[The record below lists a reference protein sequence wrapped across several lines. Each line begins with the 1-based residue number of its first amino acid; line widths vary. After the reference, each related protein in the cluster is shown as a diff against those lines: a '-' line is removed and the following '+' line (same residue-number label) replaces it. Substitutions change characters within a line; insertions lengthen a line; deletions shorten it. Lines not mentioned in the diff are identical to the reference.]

1 MLRFAGVVS
10 SAGHLNECL
19 CRSAIERK
27 NTAFSCGSSYCAAGN
42 HSGPGH
48 WPVRRMSCFYRCFYI
63 PMFPVGQGCKGGCP
77 SQALYKY
84 SGRNGKRSR
93 NPYRNRVFPFCKQ
106 QDISIYNVNALNR
119 IPSKP
124 CGTPLGIWESHRNR
138 PGWNPGWIWVFHFW
152 NWDRWMDGFSKLCRA
167 DR

>member
-1 MLRFAGVVS
+1 
-10 SAGHLNECL
+10 
-19 CRSAIERK
+19 
-27 NTAFSCGSSYCAAGN
+27 
-42 HSGPGH
+42 
-48 WPVRRMSCFYRCFYI
+48 
-63 PMFPVGQGCKGGCP
+63 MFPVGQGCKGGCP

-124 CGTPLGIWESHRNR
+124 CGTPLGIR
-138 PGWNPGWIWVFHFW
+138 
-152 NWDRWMDGFSKLCRA
+152 DGFGSSTFGIEIDEWTDFPSFAELIGRIIVMGRIKTEIA
-167 DR
+167 DRNIWIEIPEFF